1 MKFLKDILVIIN
13 FLYSYLSR
21 YNLQTDIKDD
31 TYGIGIALWKDDID
45 FVYGALR
52 NVQLANIWF
61 PKWKVRVYIPV
72 NIPTPGKELFVK
84 QNVIEK
90 MKSLGASIKHIDL
103 KEAQIPAHL
112 IGHLIIDDADI
123 ENFII
128 RDPRH
133 RLGQCDAHQM
143 DTFIHSNNSIQFF
156 EYKSDLDDYV
166 VRPEMLYG
174 KRGGII
180 DNLSGNSI
188 RNFIQVFHLPYY

>member
-1 MKFLKDILVIIN
+1 M
-13 FLYSYLSR
+13 
-21 YNLQTDIKDD
+21 KDD

-72 NIPTPGKELFVK
+72 NILTPGKELFVK

-123 ENFII
+123 ENVII

-133 RLGQCDAHQM
+133 RLGECDAHQM

-166 VRPEMLYG
+166 VHPDMLYG

>member
-1 MKFLKDILVIIN
+1 M
-13 FLYSYLSR
+13 
-21 YNLQTDIKDD
+21 KDD

-123 ENFII
+123 ENVII

-133 RLGQCDAHQM
+133 RLGECDADQM

-180 DNLSGNSI
+180 DNLSGHSI
-188 RNFIQVFHLPYY
+188 RNVIQVFHLPYY

>member
-1 MKFLKDILVIIN
+1 M
-13 FLYSYLSR
+13 
-21 YNLQTDIKDD
+21 
-31 TYGIGIALWKDDID
+31 WKDDID

-52 NVQLANIWF
+52 NVQLANVWF
-61 PKWKVRVYIPV
+61 PNWKVRIYIPV
-72 NIPTPGKELFVK
+72 NIPTPGKELFIK

-112 IGHLIIDDADI
+112 IGHLIIDDTDV

-133 RLGQCDAHQM
+133 RLGECDAHQM

-156 EYKSDLDDYV
+156 EYKSDFTNV
-166 VRPEMLYG
+166 VHPEMLYG

>member
-1 MKFLKDILVIIN
+1 M
-13 FLYSYLSR
+13 
-21 YNLQTDIKDD
+21 
-31 TYGIGIALWKDDID
+31 
-45 FVYGALR
+45 YGALR
-52 NVQLANIWF
+52 NVQLANVWF

-103 KEAQIPAHL
+103 KEEQIPAHL
-112 IGHLIIDDADI
+112 IGHLIIDDTDI

-133 RLGQCDAHQM
+133 RLGACDAPQM

-156 EYKSDLDDYV
+156 EYKNNLDDYV
-166 VRPEMLYG
+166 IHPEMLNG
-174 KRGGII
+174 KRRGLI
-180 DNLSGNSI
+180 DNLPGNSI
-188 RNFIQVFHLPYY
+188 RTFIQVYNVPFYMCLNLILLLIYFMFDVSYIF